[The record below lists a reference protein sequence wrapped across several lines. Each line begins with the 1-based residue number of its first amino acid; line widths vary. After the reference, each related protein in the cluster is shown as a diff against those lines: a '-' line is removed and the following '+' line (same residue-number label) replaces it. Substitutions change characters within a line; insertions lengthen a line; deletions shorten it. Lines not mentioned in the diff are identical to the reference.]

1 VTSTSTDVA
10 NHLAMIVVM
19 VPVVM
24 VVMAWRCVSAIV
36 VVVISATIVCAVVV
50 SAVLK
55 LSRHCPTVM
64 FRERIAGINTRPAIV
79 ARAGVIGAGLWC
91 ECSSRGREHDSKHK
105 YFHFKTST
113 I

>member
-36 VVVISATIVCAVVV
+36 VVVISATI
-50 SAVLK
+50 AVLK